1 MSLRLQTRNSGLGL
15 TTEVFQRQKVG
26 GCPAPCETL
35 FSRPKGSGG
44 GRTDPRGLAERTG
57 CCSSPLWGELSQDD
71 CHGKKKIIGS

>member
-44 GRTDPRGLAERTG
+44 GRTNPVGWPSVLAAARPLSGGNCLKMTATER
-57 CCSSPLWGELSQDD
+57 
-71 CHGKKKIIGS
+71 KK